1 MYVFLFVIMHGM
13 NNAQFT
19 SQCSPG
25 PTTVPCSEPN
35 ESCSQPAN
43 ISVGVQTNSLELR
56 GYSVYRQVSTAKS
69 LRPLPPPTHK
79 MCGSGMAW
87 KGLIWLRTGTVGG
100 ALVNAI
106 MNLRVQ
112 KYVGYFSTS

>member
-1 MYVFLFVIMHGM
+1 
-13 NNAQFT
+13 
-19 SQCSPG
+19 
-25 PTTVPCSEPN
+25 
-35 ESCSQPAN
+35 
-43 ISVGVQTNSLELR
+43 
-56 GYSVYRQVSTAKS
+56 
-69 LRPLPPPTHK
+69 